1 MPSSGAPAAILD
13 RLASLAAARGGIL
26 ARRDLESCG
35 FSANEIRGLVRSG
48 ALDHLHRD
56 AYRVPAPDDG
66 PWSRYPAA
74 VRAATRSD
82 PTRLLTGPAALTI
95 HGLPTFGPQMAIHGG
110 LDARGGS
117 SRRSLIST
125 VAMPPSEQRAVVEG
139 VRVASPA
146 RAVLDTARLTTVVAG
161 VMAADAALRR
171 GLTTPEEL
179 GAVLATM
186 RGLGGVARARVCCE
200 LADARSESPGESW
213 SAVVMHEHG
222 IPRPERQHDFY
233 DARGF
238 IGRGD
243 FWWPEARVVGEFDG
257 RMKYGR
263 GNPSG
268 RPPEDVLWDEKVRE
282 DRLRAT
288 GPTVVRWTTT
298 DLRRPASWIG
308 MLRARLSEGHE
319 RPRI

>member
-1 MPSSGAPAAILD
+1 MPSSGAPTALLD

-35 FSANEIRGLVRSG
+35 FSANEIRGLVHSG

-82 PTRLLTGPAALTI
+82 PARLLTGPAALTI

-110 LDARGGS
+110 LDDRGGS

-125 VAMPPSEQRAVVEG
+125 VAMPPSEQRAVIEG

-186 RGLGGVARARVCCE
+186 RGLAA
-200 LADARSESPGESW
+200 SPGHVCAAS
-213 SAVVMHEHG
+213 SPTPG
-222 IPRPERQHDFY
+222 PRVRASPG
-233 DARGF
+233 A
-238 IGRGD
+238 
-243 FWWPEARVVGEFDG
+243 
-257 RMKYGR
+257 
-263 GNPSG
+263 PSSCTSTASRTRSG
-268 RPPEDVLWDEKVRE
+268 STTSTTSGASSGAGTSGGPK
-282 DRLRAT
+282 RASS
-288 GPTVVRWTTT
+288 GSSMG
-298 DLRRPASWIG
+298 A
-308 MLRARLSEGHE
+308 
-319 RPRI
+319 